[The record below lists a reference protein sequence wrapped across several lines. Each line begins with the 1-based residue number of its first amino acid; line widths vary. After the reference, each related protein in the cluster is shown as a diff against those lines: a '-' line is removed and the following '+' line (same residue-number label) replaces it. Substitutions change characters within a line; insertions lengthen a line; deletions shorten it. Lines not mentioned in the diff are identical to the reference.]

1 MSYRCRLKPG
11 RPADSK
17 QRVSGAGALAGGQ
30 ATSGDRH
37 SMGKTHGDSKANI
50 LQGHGVE
57 TAWDC
62 SRFSCFFVGV
72 WPDSFIHSFIYSMD
86 MTQTDLS
93 KKVSITS
100 IYNQKS
106 AGKFTGSPGA
116 PVLSFRTWSLSISV
130 LCFCFVI

>member
-1 MSYRCRLKPG
+1 MG
-11 RPADSK
+11 R
-17 QRVSGAGALAGGQ
+17 QLAVT
-30 ATSGDRH
+30 A
-37 SMGKTHGDSKANI
+37 
-50 LQGHGVE
+50 
-57 TAWDC
+57 TAWEGLTVIRKQIFC
-62 SRFSCFFVGV
+62 KATASKLLGIVAGFLVFFVGV

-86 MTQTDLS
+86 TTQTDLS